1 MANSTWRA
9 RTRDRLVVLTGEEV
23 RCEGEER
30 VWLVTVHWVLVYGG
44 KRDYLGPLQ
53 KEVCMCLQ
61 VFRHIQQVNQTKEGQ
76 L

>member
-1 MANSTWRA
+1 MANSIWRA

-44 KRDYLGPLQ
+44 KRDLPWP
-53 KEVCMCLQ
+53 
-61 VFRHIQQVNQTKEGQ
+61 TSEGSLHVPPSFQ
-76 L
+76 ARSAGKSN